1 MEREELP
8 PPEYQELLPWVLR
21 EKFPAAD
28 PKLVEHAVPL
38 VAAFGTTSVYATN
51 FGIARFHLAQHR
63 VKLVGEYVGRG
74 GRSPNPEIIR
84 AIQKWPPINTLRGWQ
99 AFLGTA
105 HDIRAHAGPT
115 SAHITVPLRP
125 LLKPGGI
132 SPERRAISRH
142 RSHQG
147 VADRGSSFRSARRSN
162 GLDFN
167 KRMACG
173 RPPPV
178 VRARWG
184 ADTSGYAIGVVTSQC
199 QKDKGKLRVL
209 LMYLFA
215 MPTEL
220 ASVRSGVLGITE
232 CALRLRE
239 APRTH
244 SNDEGLPQSL
254 GRVRA
259 LLVVDSSV
267 VPANSSMEV
276 VFRNFPEL
284 LKLQRAG
291 LYEAMVTSKR

>member
-1 MEREELP
+1 M
-8 PPEYQELLPWVLR
+8 
-21 EKFPAAD
+21 
-28 PKLVEHAVPL
+28 
-38 VAAFGTTSVYATN
+38 
-51 FGIARFHLAQHR
+51 
-63 VKLVGEYVGRG
+63 
-74 GRSPNPEIIR
+74 
-84 AIQKWPPINTLRGWQ
+84 
-99 AFLGTA
+99 
-105 HDIRAHAGPT
+105 
-115 SAHITVPLRP
+115 
-125 LLKPGGI
+125 
-132 SPERRAISRH
+132 
-142 RSHQG
+142 
-147 VADRGSSFRSARRSN
+147 
-162 GLDFN
+162 
-167 KRMACG
+167 
-173 RPPPV
+173 
-178 VRARWG
+178 
-184 ADTSGYAIGVVTSQC
+184 
-199 QKDKGKLRVL
+199 L